1 MDFNSALIAG
11 AGGLIVGLVI
21 GYSMGGSGEDLA
33 EAGLSQTRELSA
45 QVEALSERVGG
56 VEGAVGALVKAQ
68 TEGVQGLGARIDGIV
83 QQVSG
88 QVDALGGGVS
98 EAMKTQIQDLRGQLA
113 GLIGGA
119 PAGGASGEATGVGVG
134 TGVGSGVGSG
144 VGNPATPGSTVTL
157 ADGKLRVFLSAA
169 DPAAGTARVAIN
181 GQTLVSLAIGNPLD
195 VDGCSVSLT
204 GFDAAGAALI
214 DGGC

>member
-33 EAGLSQTRELSA
+33 AAGLSQTRELSA
-45 QVEALSERVGG
+45 RVEALNERVGG
-56 VEGAVGALVKAQ
+56 IEGAVGALGKAQ

-98 EAMKTQIQDLRGQLA
+98 DVVKTQIQDLRGQLA

-119 PAGGASGEATGVGVG
+119 PAGGASGGGADVAAGAG
-134 TGVGSGVGSG
+134 TGTGS
-144 VGNPATPGSTVTL
+144 PITPGSAVTL

-169 DPAAGTARVAIN
+169 DPAAGPARVAVN
-181 GQTLVSLAIGNPLD
+181 GQTLVPSAIGKPFEA
-195 VDGCSVSLT
+195 DGCSVSLT